1 MRAPGMSCAAV
12 GVSDAGRQRA
22 VNEDRFHVDAERGVF
37 VVVDGVGGQAAG
49 GRAADTA
56 LDVIRARMAGD
67 GSGDLPAR
75 LREAIAAANNEIHRQ
90 AASRAEWQ
98 GMACVLTVAVLDG
111 ARLVVGHVG
120 DTRLYKVR
128 GGTLTKITS
137 DHSPVGEREDAGEI
151 AELDAM
157 RHPRRHEVYRDV
169 GSEAHAPGD
178 EGFIE
183 IRETTW
189 EPDAA
194 LLLCSDG
201 LTDLVPADVIR
212 RTIERGKGR
221 PRHVAEAL
229 VQAANDAGGRDNVT
243 VVYVEGPRFAA
254 STVLD
259 ADGEA
264 RPRFAML
271 QVTAGLMVAAVLAA
285 GWRASGYAVPA
296 VLSGALAPAST
307 GVIVVAPG
315 ESIAAAL
322 AGAAPG
328 ATVQV
333 EPGEYRERLTLRSGV
348 RLLSRVSRAAVLR
361 LPDTASEADV
371 AVTAVDITGAELSG
385 FTIVGDA
392 ATPLGTGVLVRAAG
406 VRLFDLDV
414 SGASDAAIDLGPGG
428 DVVLAASDIHGN
440 PGAALAVRGD
450 AAARIRH
457 NEFRGQGGDEA
468 LAPIVLELG
477 AQPLFRSNV
486 FRDVDPRSF
495 ALADEAA
502 RAEFTKANVF
512 PDVSPAVASAPAAA
526 AAPRASSRGR
536 RR

>member
-1 MRAPGMSCAAV
+1 MPPDTTCAAA
-12 GVSDAGRQRA
+12 GVSDAGRQRT

-49 GRAADTA
+49 GRAADIA

-67 GSGDLPAR
+67 GGDLPAR
-75 LREAIAAANNEIHRQ
+75 LREVIAAANNEIYRQ
-90 AASRAEWQ
+90 AASRSEWH
-98 GMACVLTVAVLDG
+98 GMACVLTVAVIDR

-128 GGTLTKITS
+128 DGALVKITS

-151 AELDAM
+151 GEFDAM

-169 GSEAHAPGD
+169 GSEPHEPGD
-178 EGFIE
+178 GGFIE
-183 IRETTW
+183 IRETAW

-212 RTIERGKGR
+212 RTIAQGMGH
-221 PRHVAEAL
+221 PRLVAETL
-229 VQAANDAGGRDNVT
+229 VRAANDAGGRDNVT
-243 VVYVEGPRFAA
+243 VVYVEGPAFAQA
-254 STVLD
+254 ST
-259 ADGEA
+259 GEA
-264 RPRFAML
+264 PRRAML
-271 QVTAGLMVAAVLAA
+271 RATAALLVATVLAA

-296 VLSGALAPAST
+296 VLSGALAPDAT
-307 GVIVVAPG
+307 GVIVVTPG

-371 AVTAVDITGAELSG
+371 AVTAADVTGAELSG
-385 FTIVGDA
+385 FTIVGDEV
-392 ATPLGTGVLVRAAG
+392 TPLGTGVLVRAAG

-414 SGASDAAIDLGPGG
+414 SGASDAAVDLGPGG
-428 DVVLAASDIHGN
+428 DVVLAASDIHDN

-450 AAARIRH
+450 ATARIRH
-457 NEFRGQGGDEA
+457 NEFRGHAAGDEA
-468 LAPIVLELG
+468 PVSIVLELG

-486 FRDVDPRSF
+486 FRDVDPRSV
-495 ALADEAA
+495 ATLDDAA
-502 RAEFTKANVF
+502 RAELAKANVF
-512 PDVSPAVASAPAAA
+512 PDVRPAAA
-526 AAPRASSRGR
+526 PSAPSAPPAASSRGR